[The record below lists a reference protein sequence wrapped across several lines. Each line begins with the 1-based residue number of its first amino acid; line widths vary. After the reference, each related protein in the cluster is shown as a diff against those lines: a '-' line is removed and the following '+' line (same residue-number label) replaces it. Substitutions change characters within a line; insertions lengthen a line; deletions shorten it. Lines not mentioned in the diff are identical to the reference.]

1 MLVSD
6 ITDRDRIRVT
16 FAYWVAA
23 GFIFAGFGCSSP
35 LAEYESQIASP
46 NSTAWSGTAS
56 DVANSAKAV
65 TDRSVE
71 DVGVEAE
78 LPVIGEGSSLE
89 DCLRYAALRNKGLES
104 AFYTWRAA
112 VEKSPQVTVLPD
124 PQFTYGYF
132 INEVETRVGPQQQ
145 RFQFAQMLPWF
156 GKLDLRG
163 EAADAGARAA
173 YQGYESQKTALFDRV
188 RTAYDE
194 LFYLR
199 RAIMLTKENL
209 ALLQQFEGVATQ
221 RYRVGKA
228 AYSDVIRVEVEI
240 GKIEDRVRQLNDLR
254 VPLTAR
260 LNSALNR
267 DPDAE
272 APWPTDIA
280 SKLLD
285 ADDDQVLA
293 WMRETNP
300 ELIALDEQIEQ
311 ERVKSEL
318 ARLNYYPDVTI
329 GLTYIATGEAMN
341 PRITE
346 SGDDATLGTISF
358 NLPIA
363 REKYAAG
370 VREAIARRLAK
381 AGAKADKI
389 DRLNAAVKQAL
400 FKHEDSQRRIELYRD
415 TLIPK
420 AEESLQASLTAFEGE
435 KASFLDLI
443 DTERSLLEFQLMFA
457 RARADRAIAISNL
470 ERLAGRSLPVRD
482 EVSGER

>member
-1 MLVSD
+1 MLGSCKLNDARMEEVVMVL
-6 ITDRDRIRVT
+6 IATGVL
-16 FAYWVAA
+16 VV
-23 GFIFAGFGCSSP
+23 GCNSP
-35 LAEYESQIASP
+35 LAEYESQIAKPS
-46 NSTAWSGTAS
+46 SVALSGIAI
-56 DVANSAKAV
+56 DVAHSAEVVTNSSDDAGAV
-65 TDRSVE
+65 EV
-71 DVGVEAE
+71 E
-78 LPVIGEGSSLE
+78 LPVIGEGSSIE
-89 DCLRYAALRNKGLES
+89 DCLRYAALRNKGLEA
-104 AFYTWRAA
+104 AFYSWRAA
-112 VEKSPQVTVLPD
+112 VEKSPQVTALPD

-132 INEVETRVGPQQQ
+132 INEVETRVGAQQQ
-145 RFQFAQMLPWF
+145 RFQFAQMFPWF
-156 GKLDLRG
+156 GKLNLRG
-163 EAADAGARAA
+163 EAADAGARVA
-173 YQGYESQKTALFDRV
+173 YQGYETQKTALFDRV
-188 RTAYDE
+188 RVAYDE

-199 RAIMLTKENL
+199 RAILLTKENL
-209 ALLQQFEGVATQ
+209 ALLQQFEEVAMQ
-221 RYRVGKA
+221 KYRVGKA

-254 VPLTAR
+254 GPLTAR

-267 DPDAE
+267 EPGAE

-280 SKLLD
+280 SKILD
-285 ADDDQVLA
+285 IDDDQVLA

-311 ERVKSEL
+311 ERLKSEL
-318 ARLNYYPDVTI
+318 TRLNYYPDVTI

-346 SGDDATLGTISF
+346 SSDDATLGTISF

-370 VREAIARRLAK
+370 VREAIARRLSK

-400 FKHEDSQRRIELYRD
+400 FKHEDSQRRVELYRG

-420 AEESLQASLTAFEGE
+420 AEESLRASLTAFEGE
-435 KASFLDLI
+435 KATFLDLI
-443 DTERSLLEFQLMFA
+443 DTERSLLEFQLMFE

-470 ERLAGRSLPVRD
+470 ERLTGRSLPVRD
-482 EVSGER
+482 EVSEEK